1 MPAAAAVVVVGPS
14 MYVPFASASVVAVVV
29 VVVVVVVGLM
39 CFIEF
44 VFLCMGKQYIHLTF
58 DNICNRNDVARRRR
72 RVRGRARR
80 RFHASTAGMDARVVF
95 ASRER

>member
-1 MPAAAAVVVVGPS
+1 MPAVVVVVVGPS
-14 MYVPFASASVVAVVV
+14 MYVPFASASVAVVVAV

>member
-1 MPAAAAVVVVGPS
+1 MPVVVVVVVGPS
-14 MYVPFASASVVAVVV
+14 MYVPFASASVVAVV

>member
-1 MPAAAAVVVVGPS
+1 MPAAAVVVVVGPS
-14 MYVPFASASVVAVVV
+14 MYVPFASASVAVV

>member
-1 MPAAAAVVVVGPS
+1 MPAAVVVVVGPS
-14 MYVPFASASVVAVVV
+14 MYVPFASASVVA
-29 VVVVVVVGLM
+29 VVVVVGLM

>member
-1 MPAAAAVVVVGPS
+1 MPAAAAVVVGPS

-58 DNICNRNDVARRRR
+58 DNICL
-72 RVRGRARR
+72 
-80 RFHASTAGMDARVVF
+80 
-95 ASRER
+95 

>member
-1 MPAAAAVVVVGPS
+1 MPAAAVVVVVGPS
-14 MYVPFASASVVAVVV
+14 MYVPFASASVA

>member
-1 MPAAAAVVVVGPS
+1 MPVVVVVVVGPS
-14 MYVPFASASVVAVVV
+14 MYVPFASASVVA
-29 VVVVVVVGLM
+29 VVVVVGLM

>member
-1 MPAAAAVVVVGPS
+1 MPAVVVVVVGPS
-14 MYVPFASASVVAVVV
+14 MYVPFASASVAVV

-58 DNICNRNDVARRRR
+58 DNICL
-72 RVRGRARR
+72 
-80 RFHASTAGMDARVVF
+80 
-95 ASRER
+95 